1 MLVGILN
8 SDWNLH
14 TFKLMN
20 QSDPAEG
27 KFAFKWNTG
36 NDPTRTVLNFLQ
48 FIFQLLST
56 NIP

>member
-1 MLVGILN
+1 
-8 SDWNLH
+8 
-14 TFKLMN
+14 MN